1 MSKLPDEHIRI
12 PILMRYFS
20 GDGLEW
26 FGLATLSK
34 TLLICFNLVFLSDL
48 ALSWWCW
55 LAENKTVTYVPRVC
69 VACMCCFASIV
80 LQEYWVCLDEIV
92 NLSTMFSLD
101 FKALIF
107 LNSLNSHKYLWEKE
121 NFKIKFTLVSGIL
134 YLSFKCARFI
144 LFYLVNCILYSQIF
158 KPLSIKIEFVIFCFF
173 GNYCCIRFAAR
184 LLLIINF

>member
-1 MSKLPDEHIRI
+1 
-12 PILMRYFS
+12 
-20 GDGLEW
+20 
-26 FGLATLSK
+26 
-34 TLLICFNLVFLSDL
+34 
-48 ALSWWCW
+48 
-55 LAENKTVTYVPRVC
+55 
-69 VACMCCFASIV
+69 
-80 LQEYWVCLDEIV
+80 
-92 NLSTMFSLD
+92 MFSLD